1 MCSHRLLFE
10 SGFRALFLL
19 CILGLLA
26 LLTGCEP
33 AVPVVPTSTVTAT
46 REPTATVQAPSP
58 TLAVP
63 TMTAEP
69 LAARVDGEGIL
80 LAEYEA
86 ELDRY
91 VSAGFHLDED
101 ARRKV
106 MEELINQTL
115 LAQSAFKEGYEVSD
129 ADLEQRITDLQS
141 QTGEQALVEW
151 MDAYG
156 YSPESFRR
164 SLRRAAAAA
173 WMRDQIIALV
183 PDAAEQVQASQIL
196 LFNEEQANQVLAQVR
211 AGTSFEA
218 LSARYDPVS
227 RGDLGWFPQGYLPVR
242 VVEEAAFNLQPGQVS
257 DVIESDIGFHIV
269 QVIAREQ
276 DRPLES
282 DALLVLQL
290 TALKE
295 WLIQRQVQTNIEL
308 LLPLDG

>member
-33 AVPVVPTSTVTAT
+33 AVPVVPTSTFTAT
-46 REPTATVQAPSP
+46 SEPTATVRAPSP

-63 TMTAEP
+63 TMTPEP

-80 LAEYEA
+80 LVEYEA

-115 LAQSAFKEGYEVSD
+115 LAQSAFKEGYELSD

-196 LFNEEQANQVLAQVR
+196 LFNEEQAKQVLAQVR
-211 AGTSFEA
+211 AGSSFEA

-269 QVIAREQ
+269 QVVAREQ